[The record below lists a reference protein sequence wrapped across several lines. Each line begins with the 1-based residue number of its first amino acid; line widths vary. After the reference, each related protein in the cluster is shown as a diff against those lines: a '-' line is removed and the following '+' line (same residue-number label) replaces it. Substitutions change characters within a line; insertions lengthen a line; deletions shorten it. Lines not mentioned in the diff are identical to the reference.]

1 MAKTITQKVLFK
13 NTTTSI
19 LYQLYMD
26 SKKHS
31 TATASQAKI
40 TSKEG
45 GKFTAH
51 GGSITGKNLQLIKDK
66 LIVQS
71 WRINDWDTND
81 IDSTFI
87 LSFEQKGKDAIL
99 NMVHANIPDK
109 HAKHIDKGWKDYY
122 WTPWKKHL
130 AGKTIKH
137 PKM

>member
-1 MAKTITQKVLFK
+1 MAKTIIQKVLFK
-13 NTTTSI
+13 NTTVNV
-19 LYQLYMD
+19 LYQMYMNAQM
-26 SKKHS
+26 HS
-31 TATASQAKI
+31 LVTASPANI
-40 TSKEG
+40 SAKEG
-45 GKFTAH
+45 SKFTAH

-71 WRINDWDTND
+71 WRINDWKVND

-99 NMVHANIPDK
+99 NMVHANIPDE
-109 HAKHIDKGWKDYY
+109 HVKHIDQGWKDYY